1 MQVGRNLNARVYV
14 IATLALAIVVLGLV
28 GMVAYAKPNPKAL
41 SLVYGGQQAADE
53 EGISN
58 GKGLMMQKMF
68 NNIRKLPPA
77 WGLWLNK
84 KSIEISEGFK
94 EKVVNILKSNE
105 NTSKLLDEGYNIT
118 AIRPIIKLV
127 VQDDGTVVL
136 KAVGAWVTLHKEGG
150 GVVHVL
156 VDLENSTVVKIWGPA
171 TCVCKCP
178 CVSK

>member
-1 MQVGRNLNARVYV
+1 VSRNLNARVYV

-28 GMVAYAKPNPKAL
+28 GMIAYAKPNPKAL
-41 SLVYGGQQAADE
+41 SLVYGGQQAVDE

-58 GKGLMMQKMF
+58 GKGLTIQKMF

-84 KSIEISEGFK
+84 SIEISEGFK
-94 EKVVNILKSNE
+94 EKVVTILNSNE

-127 VQDDGTVVL
+127 VQDDGIVVL

-171 TCVCKCP
+171 TCVCRCP
-178 CVSK
+178 CVVSK